1 MFPRI
6 CRTRISALLCLPL
19 LAFGGAATA
28 QDAHSHSA
36 APGTSNPEVNRQVKS
51 PGNAAWA
58 ETVDEARAKAAA
70 ENKLVYYEFDSP
82 SCADCHRMQSLLYP
96 AFDFEALLIGMVP
109 VKVRYDFPESKPL
122 QELYGVSGSP
132 AVLIT
137 NPDGRL
143 VFLMNG
149 FKDAPDFYRHA
160 HKDLD
165 LYRQFV
171 KKLDSQAVAT
181 MSANEALATGR
192 ELFARKDPKTAV
204 TYLERAT
211 VAPNPG
217 QGARETALEI
227 LAAAQLELGDAAAS
241 RKSIDQLIATTKNP
255 DQKERAELF
264 RAQIPLSQNRPDEA
278 LALYK
283 KFVKEHPDSKY
294 RERVQSF
301 IARLEPASSPKP

>member
-6 CRTRISALLCLPL
+6 RKTGLAALLCLF
-19 LAFGGAATA
+19 AGTAWA
-28 QDAHSHSA
+28 QDPHSHA
-36 APGTSNPEVNRQVKS
+36 APPGTSNPQVNRQVKS
-51 PGNAAWA
+51 PGNAEWA
-58 ETVDEARAKAAA
+58 QTVDEARAKAAA

-82 SCADCHRMQSLLYP
+82 NCGDCHRMQSLLYP

-122 QELYGVSGSP
+122 QELYGVNRSP

-137 NPDGRL
+137 NPEGRL
-143 VFLMNG
+143 VFLMAG
-149 FKDAPDFYRHA
+149 FKDAQDFYRHA

-165 LYRQFV
+165 LYRQFA
-171 KKLDSQAVAT
+171 KKVDSQDVAT
-181 MSANEALATGR
+181 LSANEALSTGR
-192 ELFARKDPKTAV
+192 ELYARKDPKAALPR
-204 TYLERAT
+204 LERAA

-217 QGARETALEI
+217 RGVRETALEI
-227 LAAAQLELGDAAAS
+227 LAAVQLELGDPAGS
-241 RKSIDQLIATTKNP
+241 RKSIDQLIATTANP

-283 KFVKEHPDSKY
+283 KFAKDHPDSKY
-294 RERVQSF
+294 LERVQSF
-301 IARLEPASSPKP
+301 IARLEPAASKP